1 MSLKQNADSVA
12 ELELPTERLLAMNTE
27 ELTRTWRNVVGKPSP
42 VNLSKSLSAR
52 LLAYRLQVNRH
63 GDLARDAIRVLDGIA
78 DDLAAG
84 KIPDIKPPAE
94 RRLKPG
100 TVLIR
105 EHQGVQHKVM
115 VMEEGYAWQGGTFGS
130 LSSAAKAITGTSWNG
145 NTFFGLSEKKAAM
158 KVPAGKVSP

>member
-1 MSLKQNADSVA
+1 MSVKQNGRGDTEP
-12 ELELPTERLLAMNTE
+12 ELRVDCVLAMSTE
-27 ELTRTWRNVVGKPSP
+27 ELSRTWRNVVGKPAP
-42 VNLSKSLSAR
+42 VNLSKSLSVR
-52 LLAYRLQVNRH
+52 LLAYLLQVTRH
-63 GDLARDAIRVLDGIA
+63 GDLAKKSIRLLETIA

-115 VMEEGYAWQGGTFGS
+115 VMEEGYAWQGGTFAV
-130 LSSAAKAITGTSWNG
+130 LSSTTKAITGTNWNG
-145 NTFFGLSEKKAAM
+145 NTFFGLSETKAATRTA
-158 KVPAGKVSP
+158 AGKVSA

>member
-1 MSLKQNADSVA
+1 MSVKQNGRGHTEWELSVDQV
-12 ELELPTERLLAMNTE
+12 LAMSSE
-27 ELTRTWRNVVGKPSP
+27 QLSRTWRNVVGKPAP
-42 VNLSKSLSAR
+42 VNLSKLLSAR

-63 GDLARDAIRVLDGIA
+63 GDLAKEAIRLLEGIA

-94 RRLKPG
+94 RRLKSG

-115 VMEEGYAWQGGTFGS
+115 VMEEGYAWQGGTFAS
-130 LSSAAKAITGTSWNG
+130 LSSAARAITGTNWNG
-145 NTFFGLSEKKAAM
+145 NTFFRLSEKKAATRTT
-158 KVPAGKVSP
+158 AAKVSA